1 MPLLSLPGDVLGRVG
16 TLLLRLEYVD
26 EGPHGENYRDR
37 DVMLARGRAVLRL
50 AATCRE
56 YKKILL
62 HLGMLKEA
70 RARCETFVWPA
81 HLSYETQ
88 AVPALP
94 SHVYVAQRDEEK
106 HSKAQLRTLREA
118 IEAFVCGKPRRHHR
132 RAFLENAGAKRKC
145 QVRMISGPGKQFD
158 PVECDV
164 IGVVGGFL
172 FQSAPDTGPNYDELR
187 IWCYDDCT
195 VQDYTVGKR
204 VGTISWPDKLP
215 DLLNMGMM
223 AVVKLFEAPSGVD
236 LLVPAHKSDDAGRMQ
251 IFYEHY
257 WLDRSKGTMNL
268 LFSEP
273 MMSYA
278 VDTEVFEQ
286 MPITLLLDE
295 YGGHHALLNK
305 YDIDAQHESHHD
317 VTLRRPPA
325 YQIQFLDGVTI
336 SSVEYEIWNA
346 DAAAATTTS
355 DRNDYLND
363 WIHQS
368 SAEIRGYVAVSTGWG
383 MRIHSGELFETTE
396 DVTCPIGQ
404 SPWGPLL
411 PVTFS
416 PNGQFLIARTWVT
429 PWVDATHSRSF
440 ALLIFAQNPA
450 TGRFNDYPYV
460 RLSGEHRQRTI
471 QSPVF
476 TECSRYCVFGCSCRA
491 ERSHGTSDGWYYID
505 LVSVFAGLRPSAGVV
520 SHAEREVDWAVGRPL
535 APGLGDAFPN
545 KQPNRILFE
554 SGGVTVLCN
563 DGSVLRLTTA
573 RRPSNL
579 GPPGPVAAAAKP

>member
-1 MPLLSLPGDVLGRVG
+1 MTLLNMPNDVVERIASI
-16 TLLLRLEYVD
+16 LLRLRER
-26 EGPHGENYRDR
+26 GELYGESCRDR
-37 DVMLARGRAVLRL
+37 HAMVTSGRAVLSL
-50 AATCRE
+50 CATCKELRR
-56 YKKILL
+56 LL
-62 HLGMLKEA
+62 RPTPMHREA
-70 RARCETFVWPA
+70 RARRDTIIWPSLRVA
-81 HLSYETQ
+81 ESAPRTPGSASHLYS
-88 AVPALP
+88 
-94 SHVYVAQRDEEK
+94 AQRDEEK

-118 IEAFVCGKPRRHHR
+118 IEAFVCGKPRRHQR

-145 QVRMISGPGKQFD
+145 EVRMISGPGKQFD
-158 PVECDV
+158 SFEVDV

-187 IWCYDDCT
+187 IWCYDDPT

-215 DLLNMGMM
+215 DLLNMGMR

-278 VDTEVFEQ
+278 VDDEVFEQ

-305 YDIDAQHESHHD
+305 YDIDSEGESHHD
-317 VTLRRPPA
+317 VTLGNWPG

-363 WIHQS
+363 WIHHS
-368 SAEIRGYVAVSTGWG
+368 TVEIRGYVAVSTGMG

-416 PNGQFLIARTWVT
+416 PNGQFLMARTWGN
-429 PWVDATHSRSF
+429 ATGERSTG
-440 ALLIFAQNPA
+440 LLIFAQNPA

-460 RLSGEHRQRTI
+460 RLSGEQWQRSI

-476 TECSRYCVFGCSCRA
+476 TECSRYCVFQTRA
-491 ERSHGTSDGWYYID
+491 EWHYID
-505 LVSVFAGLRPSAGVV
+505 LVSVFARLRPYAGVV
-520 SHAEREVDWAVGRPL
+520 SHAGREVDWAFGRPL
-535 APGLGDAFPN
+535 APGLRGAFPN
-545 KQPNRILFE
+545 KQPYRVIFE

-563 DGSVLRLTTA
+563 DDSVLRLTTA

>member
-26 EGPHGENYRDR
+26 EGPYGEDYRDR

-62 HLGMLKEA
+62 FLGMLKEA

-94 SHVYVAQRDEEK
+94 SHVYVAQREEEK

-145 QVRMISGPGKQFD
+145 EVRMISGPGKQFD
-158 PVECDV
+158 SFEVDV

-187 IWCYDDCT
+187 IWCYDDPT

-215 DLLNMGMM
+215 DLLNMGMR

-278 VDTEVFEQ
+278 VDDEVFEQ

-305 YDIDAQHESHHD
+305 YDIDSEGESHHD
-317 VTLRRPPA
+317 VTLGNWPG

-363 WIHQS
+363 WIHKS
-368 SAEIRGYVAVSTGWG
+368 TVEIRGYVAVSTGMG

-416 PNGQFLIARTWVT
+416 PNGQFLMARTWGN
-429 PWVDATHSRSF
+429 ATGERSTG
-440 ALLIFAQNPA
+440 LLIFAQNPA

-460 RLSGEHRQRTI
+460 RLSGEHRQRSI

-476 TECSRYCVFGCSCRA
+476 TECSRYCVFQTRA
-491 ERSHGTSDGWYYID
+491 EWHYID
-505 LVSVFAGLRPSAGVV
+505 FVSVFARLRPSAGVV
-520 SHAEREVDWAVGRPL
+520 SHAEREVDWAFGRPL
-535 APGLGDAFPN
+535 APGLRGAFPN
-545 KQPNRILFE
+545 KQPYRVIFE

-563 DGSVLRLTTA
+563 DDSVLRLTTA

>member
-1 MPLLSLPGDVLGRVG
+1 MTLLGVPNDVVERIASI
-16 TLLLRLEYVD
+16 LLRLR
-26 EGPHGENYRDR
+26 EGGEKYGESCRDR
-37 DVMLARGRAVLRL
+37 RAMDEAFRAVLSLSMTCKELRRL
-50 AATCRE
+50 LTPTAMHR
-56 YKKILL
+56 
-62 HLGMLKEA
+62 EA
-70 RARCETFVWPA
+70 RARRDTIIWPSLRVA
-81 HLSYETQ
+81 ESAPRTPGSASHLYS
-88 AVPALP
+88 
-94 SHVYVAQRDEEK
+94 AQRDEEK

-145 QVRMISGPGKQFD
+145 EVRMISGPGKQFD
-158 PVECDV
+158 SFEVDV

-187 IWCYDDCT
+187 IWCYDDPT

-204 VGTISWPDKLP
+204 VGTISSPDKLP
-215 DLLNMGMM
+215 DLLNMGMR
-223 AVVKLFEAPSGVD
+223 AVVKLFETPSGVD

-278 VDTEVFEQ
+278 VDDEVFEQ

-305 YDIDAQHESHHD
+305 YDIDSEGESHHD
-317 VTLRRPPA
+317 VTLGNWPG

-363 WIHQS
+363 WIHHS
-368 SAEIRGYVAVSTGWG
+368 TVEIRGYVAVSTGMG

-416 PNGQFLIARTWVT
+416 PNSQFLIARTWGN
-429 PWVDATHSRSF
+429 ATGERSTG
-440 ALLIFAQNPA
+440 LLIFAQNPA

-460 RLSGEHRQRTI
+460 RLSGEHRQRSME
-471 QSPVF
+471 SPVF
-476 TECSRYCVFGCSCRA
+476 TECSRYCVFQTRA
-491 ERSHGTSDGWYYID
+491 EWHYID
-505 LVSVFAGLRPSAGVV
+505 FVSVFARLRPYAGVV
-520 SHAEREVDWAVGRPL
+520 SHAGREVDWAFGRPL
-535 APGLGDAFPN
+535 APGIGNLFPK
-545 KQPNRILFE
+545 KQPYRVIFE

-563 DGSVLRLTTA
+563 DDSVLRLTTA

-579 GPPGPVAAAAKP
+579 GPPGPVAVATKP